1 LPGGLSVLVCS
12 HLLDLHDHRRFAV
25 TLLLTAAAQPPSDG
39 VSQQQSS
46 ARAIRYSVRDMRA
59 ASSAA
64 IAACVNELGVHILVD
79 MNGLTDG
86 SRLGAL
92 SLLPAPVRMAS
103 VSWRRA
109 LATTALDR
117 ASSAITTA
125 DGAWVRSQCS
135 HAQIRAALRRLS
147 T

>member
-1 LPGGLSVLVCS
+1 MCS

-64 IAACVNELGVHILVD
+64 IAAYVNELGVHILVD

-92 SLLPAPVRMAS
+92 SLLPAPVRMAFGVAEACACYHRFRWS
-103 VSWRRA
+103 IVSRYKCWWCVGA
-109 LATTALDR
+109 LA
-117 ASSAITTA
+117 
-125 DGAWVRSQCS
+125 V
-135 HAQIRAALRRLS
+135 
-147 T
+147 